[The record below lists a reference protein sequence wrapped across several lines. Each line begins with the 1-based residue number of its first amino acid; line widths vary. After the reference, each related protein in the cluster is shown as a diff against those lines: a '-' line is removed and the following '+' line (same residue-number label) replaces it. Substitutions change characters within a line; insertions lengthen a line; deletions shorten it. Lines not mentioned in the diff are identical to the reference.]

1 MHMSDAERAEQLTAV
16 SAPAGYPRR
25 QRVREVQDAALSLN
39 VTRRFAPAP
48 VPADDQIGRA
58 MASLGLFQRR
68 TQGPR
73 LAIVGP
79 PSLVRV
85 AIADDDPLARLA
97 IQAMINRADG
107 LVFVGGAPGV
117 DEIVEIASVG
127 RAEAVVLDWMMPDGG
142 GAEAARRIRTRN
154 PDMGIVA
161 LTASRS
167 REAARDMERAGA
179 FGVLAKGGSVEEL
192 RRTIHEAIAFAA

>member
-1 MHMSDAERAEQLTAV
+1 MHMSDAERAGQLTDV
-16 SAPAGYPRR
+16 SAPVGYPRPR
-25 QRVREVQDAALSLN
+25 RFREVQDAAVSLN
-39 VTRRFAPAP
+39 ATRRFAPTPAP
-48 VPADDQIGRA
+48 AGDQIGRA
-58 MASLGLFQRR
+58 MTSLGLFQRR

-79 PSLVRV
+79 PILIRV
-85 AIADDDPLARLA
+85 AIADDDPLARMA

-117 DEIVEIASVG
+117 DEIVEIATVG

-167 REAARDMERAGA
+167 PEAAREMERAGA
-179 FGVLAKGGSVEEL
+179 FGVLTKGGSVEEL